1 MKELSFLTQDFL
13 VAVSSSNVGEVDK
26 DKIVS
31 RLNFIKEQPNFEWAY
46 SHKIHYLNI
55 PCSFDIETTSFYD
68 GLAKKAIMYIWTCNI
83 NGTTF
88 YGRTWTQF
96 VDLCHIIAEVFEC
109 NKFNR
114 RCIIYIHNLEYEFQF
129 MRKWFDWHDIFAD
142 DKRSPLYCS
151 TTDGIEFR
159 CSYRLSGYSLAK
171 LSDELNTYKT
181 KKMVGDL
188 DYYKLRHSMT
198 PLTDKEFKYCT
209 QDTQVVVCYIQEE
222 IERNENNIAKI
233 PYTKT
238 GYVRRF
244 CQQFCLASSG
254 KQDDVSRLKGM
265 KYRDVMQSLTLTYD
279 QYKMCK
285 AGFQGGFT
293 HANVNYVNK
302 TLTQVSSIDFTSSY
316 PFTMMAQYFP
326 MSSPRE
332 VEVKDLRDLNFYL
345 ANYCCLFEVQFINLQ
360 PLTTNENPISSSRCS
375 YLKDYHINNG
385 RVINAGILETTI
397 TELDYDIFRNF
408 YRWDGIK
415 IGKFLTFYKG
425 YLPTSFVKALV
436 QLYKDKTQLKGVEG
450 KEVEYLLS
458 KGMLNSAYGMA
469 VTDIVR
475 EDLEY
480 HQELFADEWQ
490 TGSETPVSQLKRYNR
505 NPSRFLYYPWG
516 VWVTAHARHNLF
528 KGIKE
533 FGSDYVYS
541 DTDSIKAINMDRHM
555 DFIKN
560 YNLHV
565 REQLQAAAD
574 FHGIPMEDFEPKT
587 IKGEP
592 KLIGVWDF
600 EGTYDRFKTL
610 GAKRYL
616 VQHGN
621 DIEFTVAGVNKKAIK
636 EYMLEKYGLENVFD
650 AFTRS
655 LDIPKGRTGKLT
667 HTYIDQEWQGRLV
680 DYNGVPFDYYE
691 KSSIHMEPAPF
702 KISMLDAFWDY
713 ISGIQQKE
721 K

>member
-1 MKELSFLTQDFL
+1 MQDSL
-13 VAVSSSNVGEVDK
+13 VQVSSSNTGDVDR
-26 DKIVS
+26 DLIVS
-31 RLNFIKEQPNFEWAY
+31 RLNYIKSQENFEWVY

-55 PCSFDIETTSFYD
+55 PISFDIETSSFYE
-68 GLAKKAIMYIWTCNI
+68 GIAKKAIMYIWTCNV

-88 YGRTWTQF
+88 IGRTWKQFTQLL
-96 VDLCHIIAEVFEC
+96 DLMTEVFGLIKY
-109 NKFNR
+109 NK
-114 RCIIYIHNLEYEFQF
+114 RCLIYVHNLEYEFQF

-142 DKRSPLYCS
+142 DKRQPLYAV
-151 TTDGIEFR
+151 TKGGIEFR

-171 LSDELNTYKT
+171 LADELRYYKT

-188 DYYKLRHSMT
+188 DYYLIRHSNT
-198 PLTDKEFKYCT
+198 PLTEKEMKYCT

-222 IERNENNIAKI
+222 IDKNGDIAHI

-238 GYVRRF
+238 GYVRRY
-244 CQQFCLASSG
+244 CQDECLAIH
-254 KQDDVSRLKGM
+254 KQNDDVSRLKGL

-293 HANVNYVNK
+293 HANINYVNE
-302 TLTQVSSIDFTSSY
+302 TLHDVGSIDFTSSY

-332 VEVKDLRDLNFYL
+332 VEIHDMKDLEFYL
-345 ANYCCLFEVQFINLQ
+345 SSYCCLFQVQFTNLR
-360 PLTTNENPISSSRCS
+360 PLTTIENPISSSRCS
-375 YLKDYHINNG
+375 YLEGYHINNG
-385 RVINAGILETTI
+385 RVIDANILETTI
-397 TELDYDIFRNF
+397 TELDFDIYRNF
-408 YRWDGIK
+408 YAWDDIRV
-415 IGKFLTFYKG
+415 GKFLVFYRG
-425 YLPTSFVKALV
+425 YLPTSLVKCLV
-436 QLYKDKTQLKGVEG
+436 KFYKDKTTLKGVAG
-450 KEVEYLLS
+450 KEEEYLQG
-458 KGMLNSAYGMA
+458 KAMLNSAYGMA

-475 EDLEY
+475 DDLEY
-480 HQELFADEWQ
+480 HQEMYTNEWQ
-490 TGSETPVSQLKRYNR
+490 VGSETPVSQLKRYNT

-528 KGIKE
+528 KGIKA

-541 DTDSIKAINMDRHM
+541 DTDSIKAINMDRHQ

-565 REQLQAAAD
+565 REQLEKAAD
-574 FHGIPMEDFEPKT
+574 FHGLPMSDFEPET
-587 IKGEP
+587 IKGEK

-600 EGTYDRFKTL
+600 EGTYDKFKTL

-616 VQHGN
+616 VQKGN

-636 EYMLEKYGLENVFD
+636 EYMLETYGLDGVFD

-655 LDIPKGRTGKLT
+655 LDIPAGRTGKLT
-667 HTYIDQEWQGRLV
+667 HTYIDREWQGEVV
-680 DYNGVPFDYYE
+680 DYLGEKFPYYE
-691 KSSIHMEPAPF
+691 KSSIHLEPAPF

-713 ISGIQQKE
+713 MCGIKQKE

>member
-1 MKELSFLTQDFL
+1 M
-13 VAVSSSNVGEVDK
+13 AVSSSNIGDVDRNL
-26 DKIVS
+26 IVS
-31 RLNFIKEQPNFEWAY
+31 RLNEIKEKPNFKWAY
-46 SHKIHYLNI
+46 SHKVHYLNI

-88 YGRTWTQF
+88 YGRTWQQF
-96 VDLCHIIAEVFEC
+96 IDLLEITSEVFEC
-109 NKFNR
+109 NKFNHR
-114 RCIIYIHNLEYEFQF
+114 LIIYIHNLEYEFQF
-129 MRKWFDWHDIFAD
+129 MRKWFKWHDIFAD
-142 DKRSPLYCS
+142 EKRSPLYCVTQS
-151 TTDGIEFR
+151 GIEFR

-171 LSDELNTYKT
+171 LSDELSTYKT
-181 KKMVGDL
+181 EKMVGDL
-188 DYYKLRHSMT
+188 DYYKYRHALT
-198 PLTDKEFKYCT
+198 PLTDTEFKYCYK
-209 QDTQVVVCYIQEE
+209 DTQVVVCYIQEE

-244 CQQFCLASSG
+244 CQQKCLASSG
-254 KQDDVSRLKGM
+254 KQDNVSRLKGM
-265 KYRDVMQSLTLTYD
+265 KYRDIMHSLTLTYD

-302 TLTQVSSIDFTSSY
+302 TLSNVGSIDFTSSY

-332 VEVKDLRDLNFYL
+332 VEIKDLRDLNFYL
-345 ANYCCLFEVQFINLQ
+345 ANYCCLFEVQFINLV

-375 YLKDYHINNG
+375 YLKDYHLNNG

-408 YRWDGIK
+408 YKWDGIK

-425 YLPTSFVKALV
+425 YLPTSLVKALV
-436 QLYKDKTQLKGVEG
+436 SLYKDKTELKGVEG

-480 HQELFADEWQ
+480 HQELYADEWQ
-490 TGSETPVSQLKRYNR
+490 VGDETPVSQLKRYNQ

-528 KGIKE
+528 RGILE

-574 FHGIPMEDFEPKT
+574 FHGIPMSDFEPKT
-587 IKGEP
+587 IKGVP
-592 KLIGVWDF
+592 KLIGVWDI
-600 EGTYDRFKTL
+600 EGTYDKFKTL

-616 VQHGN
+616 VQKGN

-636 EYMLEKYGLENVFD
+636 EYMLETYGLDGVFD

-667 HTYIDQEWQGRLV
+667 HTYIDQEWSGVLV
-680 DYNGVPFDYYE
+680 DYNGVPFTYHE

>member
-1 MKELSFLTQDFL
+1 MQDSL
-13 VAVSSSNVGEVDK
+13 VQVSSSNTGDVDR
-26 DKIVS
+26 DLIVS
-31 RLNFIKEQPNFEWAY
+31 RLNYIKSQENFEWVY

-55 PCSFDIETTSFYD
+55 PISFDIETSSFYE
-68 GLAKKAIMYIWTCNI
+68 GIAKKAIMYIWTCNV

-88 YGRTWTQF
+88 IGRTWKQFTQLL
-96 VDLCHIIAEVFEC
+96 DLMTEVFGLIKY
-109 NKFNR
+109 NK
-114 RCIIYIHNLEYEFQF
+114 RCLIYVHNLEYEFQF

-142 DKRSPLYCS
+142 DKRQPLYAV
-151 TTDGIEFR
+151 TKGGIEFR

-171 LSDELNTYKT
+171 LADELRYYKT

-188 DYYKLRHSMT
+188 DYYLIRHSNT
-198 PLTDKEFKYCT
+198 PLTEKEMKYCT

-222 IERNENNIAKI
+222 IDKNGDIAHI

-238 GYVRRF
+238 GYVRRY
-244 CQQFCLASSG
+244 CQDECLAIH
-254 KQDDVSRLKGM
+254 KQNDDVSRLKGL

-293 HANVNYVNK
+293 HANINYVNE
-302 TLTQVSSIDFTSSY
+302 TLHDVGSIDFTSSY

-332 VEVKDLRDLNFYL
+332 VEIHDMKDLEFYL
-345 ANYCCLFEVQFINLQ
+345 SSYCCLFQVQFTNLR
-360 PLTTNENPISSSRCS
+360 PLTTIENPISSSRCS
-375 YLKDYHINNG
+375 YLEGYHINNG
-385 RVINAGILETTI
+385 RVIDAKILETTI
-397 TELDYDIFRNF
+397 TELDFDIYRNF
-408 YRWDGIK
+408 YAWDDIRV
-415 IGKFLTFYKG
+415 GKFLVFYRG
-425 YLPTSFVKALV
+425 YLPTSLVKCLV
-436 QLYKDKTQLKGVEG
+436 KFYKDKTTLKGVAG
-450 KEVEYLLS
+450 KEEEYLQG
-458 KGMLNSAYGMA
+458 KAMLNSAYGMA

-475 EDLEY
+475 DDLEY
-480 HQELFADEWQ
+480 HQEMYTNEWQ
-490 TGSETPVSQLKRYNR
+490 VGSETPVSQLKRYNT

-528 KGIKE
+528 KGIKA

-541 DTDSIKAINMDRHM
+541 DTDSIKAINMDRHQ

-565 REQLQAAAD
+565 REQLEKAAD
-574 FHGIPMEDFEPKT
+574 FHGLPMSDFEPET
-587 IKGEP
+587 IKGEK

-600 EGTYDRFKTL
+600 EGTYDKFKTL

-616 VQHGN
+616 VQKGK

-636 EYMLEKYGLENVFD
+636 EYMLETYGLDGVFD

-655 LDIPKGRTGKLT
+655 LDIPAGRTGKLT
-667 HTYIDQEWQGRLV
+667 HTYIDREWQGEVV
-680 DYNGVPFDYYE
+680 DYLGEKFPYYE
-691 KSSIHMEPAPF
+691 KSSIHLEPAPF

-713 ISGIQQKE
+713 MCGIKQKE